1 MVRWQ
6 YNDVRYALYVDELL
20 DNAARARTK
29 GLSHTIHLV
38 GHFFADGNSIIQPP
52 RLFNAQD
59 TERVISNFIYGISL
73 HQEPEHPE
81 IKLMRDFISKDPN
94 AALEIYVPIILQAKD
109 KPEIS
114 QDGVRI

>member
-59 TERVISNFIYGISL
+59 TERVIRTLFTEYHYTKN
-73 HQEPEHPE
+73 
-81 IKLMRDFISKDPN
+81 PN
-94 AALEIYVPIILQAKD
+94 IQK
-109 KPEIS
+109 
-114 QDGVRI
+114 